1 MEENSRPFWR
11 QAHESFYGSFKL
23 ANKRIQR
30 EMTPL
35 VSALLATDAY
45 SECLG
50 TKEVPWAPLSRHQ
63 GGVVSSG
70 FLQVSMSCDLKGQ
83 KIWD

>member
-11 QAHESFYGSFKL
+11 QTHESFYDLFKL

-35 VSALLATDAY
+35 VSALLATSMA
-45 SECLG
+45 
-50 TKEVPWAPLSRHQ
+50 SRRGSLQ
-63 GGVVSSG
+63 W
-70 FLQVSMSCDLKGQ
+70 FLAGIDVL
-83 KIWD
+83 